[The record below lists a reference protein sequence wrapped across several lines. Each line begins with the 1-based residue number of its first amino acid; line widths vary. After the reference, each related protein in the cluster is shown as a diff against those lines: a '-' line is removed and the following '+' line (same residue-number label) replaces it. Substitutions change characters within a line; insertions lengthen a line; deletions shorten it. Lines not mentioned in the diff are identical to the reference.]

1 MKIIF
6 LDVDN
11 VICTER
17 YNLVSEDIWRDF
29 DPVACKIILRLCKVT
44 GAKIVLSSSWGEV
57 DWAFEEFIK
66 SIDKACP
73 ELKEYF
79 YDKDFRVL
87 KDRDTKL
94 ARNQLIKAW
103 LREHDEVE
111 NYAIIDDV
119 LSYTVSHKDALY
131 KDKHLVLCNEYN
143 GIGVE
148 DYYRALE
155 ILKEINNDIC

>member
-17 YNLVSEDIWRDF
+17 YNLVSENIWRDF
-29 DPVACKIILRLCKVT
+29 DPVACKIILRLCKKT
-44 GAKIVLSSSWGEV
+44 GAKIVLSSSLGLA
-57 DWAFEEFIK
+57 DWSFEEFIK

-73 ELKEYF
+73 ELKEHF
-79 YDKDFRVL
+79 YENDFRVL
-87 KDRDTKL
+87 KGRNFKL

-111 NYAIIDDV
+111 NYVIIDDV

-131 KDKHLVLCNEYN
+131 KDKHLVLCHEYD
-143 GIGVE
+143 GIGFE
-148 DYYRALE
+148 EYCRALE
-155 ILKEINNDIC
+155 ILKEVNNDIY